1 MFHTGDHIVHPL
13 HGAGTIEDIVERTI
27 DGVPEKYY
35 ALKPA
40 FGDTQLFIHVDC
52 CEKLGI
58 RPVCSKEQAQAFLK
72 QLDEV
77 MCSEDK
83 GWNQRYRENML
94 HIRSGNLMEVAQVV
108 KTLAVRDHRRGLS
121 AGEKKMLVSAHQIL
135 SSELVF
141 ALDLTLQQAENL
153 IDQKLCCESKGFA

>member
-13 HGAGTIEDIVERTI
+13 HGAGTIEDVVERII

-35 ALKPA
+35 ALKPV
-40 FGDTQLFIHVDC
+40 FGDTQLYIPVGC
-52 CEKLGI
+52 CDKLGI
-58 RPVCSKEQAQAFLK
+58 RPVCSKEQAQTFLM
-72 QLDEV
+72 QLSEV
-77 MCSEDK
+77 ACSEDK

-108 KTLAVRDHRRGLS
+108 KNLAARDRRRGLS

-141 ALDLTLQQAENL
+141 ALELSREQAETL
-153 IDQKLCCESKGFA
+153 IDEKLCCESKGFA